1 MSMCGR
7 RAGSGIATTLSCGLG
22 ADGATTVRA
31 RAAIRSARLLAA
43 AVACIACAL
52 LAPVAATAA
61 TGPEDGRPQRDIRD
75 DSATVPAAQAKERAA
90 LDAKLGDESVVNA
103 DGVTGG
109 LRVVARTD
117 GLLTAASGDDA
128 ADVALSYVRA
138 NGKAFGLDAN
148 DLSSLR
154 LISRYRSFDGVTH
167 LAWAQTVDGIA
178 SFDGVLRANVRSDG
192 RLVNVSAPLV
202 ADLSVNSSTPGL
214 SASDAL
220 AIAKR
225 DARGALQMPSASG
238 GAGAEQATTFSNG
251 DTARLVVFASKAESR
266 LAWRI
271 KVAGEVPF
279 VYDTVVDAASG
290 AILARNS
297 LTDFLASASVTENYP
312 GAPSGGVATTQD
324 LDGPDG
330 TWLNLSA
337 GDTKLDGN
345 NAHTYADINNNDA
358 ADPSEEVPSSGG
370 GDFLYPRTAF
380 FPGGYTCPAVIG
392 CSWDPGA
399 AASKP
404 VNQNQV
410 TTQLHYLINRYH
422 DWLLTAPIGFDE
434 GSRNFEN
441 VHTSAAPG
449 AGDRVLGESNDGG
462 GLNNANFDTPPDGFS
477 PTMQMYFTD
486 NNTAQDTGE
495 DAAVV
500 FHEYTHG
507 LSNRLVGNA
516 FGLTVHQSQAMG
528 EGWSDWYALDYL
540 QFNGYETDTA
550 ANGELKTGR
559 FTFAPDGVRTEATDC
574 AVGAASGVCPGTVA
588 AGSGG
593 YTYGDLGKVGNPAS
607 PHPNGEIWA
616 QTLWDLR
623 NAVGSVNARCLVTG
637 GMRLSP
643 LAPSFLDMR
652 DAILAANVASCGNTF
667 YAQIW
672 TVFAARGM
680 GFHAVVPPGGASANS
695 GAVDNFDL
703 PVVVEHVSTTI
714 TDPAPGGDGDGVAE
728 PGETIT
734 VVERLKNSS
743 VGAVTGITG
752 TMTTSTPGVTIP
764 TNVATW
770 PNLPAPG
777 NQADSNPPSFR
788 VTIPVSH
795 ACGAPVQLSISID
808 TDQDV
813 AGSPTIPVT
822 VPTGT
827 VGPPAVFSNTTPV
840 AIPDNSATGV
850 TSTIIV
856 PAGANI
862 SDLDV
867 RITDLDHTY
876 VGDLKMTLKGPD
888 NTTITLMNR
897 PGTEPLNGST
907 GDNFTNTVLDD
918 EAMTPIEQIPGDPA
932 TDFTGS
938 WKPDQALSAFDGKV
952 RAGTWTLTVSDNA
965 GDDTGTL
972 NAWALLF
979 NPAAVCST
987 SVGYSAAVLADNPGG
1002 YWRFGE
1008 ASGTVITDSSG
1019 HGNNGTYLNGVALGA
1034 AGALIADPNKA
1045 ATWDGVNDSGR
1056 VPDAN
1061 SLDMGASF
1069 TIEGWIKRAAV
1080 TQSHEMFNKG
1090 GNGLQLVVMNA
1101 GSGSQVWL
1109 RKANVTTLVRSAGG
1123 IAAGGYHYIVATMNG
1138 AGTGKIYIDGVLDTV
1153 SVSPLQAVQDTAF
1166 PLTFGSTATPPATF
1180 DEFALYDG
1188 VLTQADVT
1196 EHYLAGHG
1204 P

>member
-1 MSMCGR
+1 MDRAAVVTNTSTSSHLSVSESSTDPWEAFMSTCGR
-7 RAGSGIATTLSCGLG
+7 RAGSGIATTSTSSLL
-22 ADGATTVRA
+22 ADGAAGVRA
-31 RAAIRSARLLAA
+31 RTASRGARLLAA
-43 AVACIACAL
+43 AVACIACSL
-52 LAPVAATAA
+52 LAPLAAMAA
-61 TGPEDGRPQRDIRD
+61 TGPEDGRPQRDVRD
-75 DSATVPAAQAKERAA
+75 DSATVSAAQAKDRAA
-90 LDAKLGDESVVNA
+90 LDAKLGDESVVKA

-117 GLLTAASGDDA
+117 GLLTAASGDDP
-128 ADVALSYVRA
+128 ADIALNYVRA
-138 NGKAFGLDAN
+138 HGKAFGLGSG

-154 LISRYRSFDGVTH
+154 LIGRSRSVDGVTH
-167 LAWAQTVDGIA
+167 LAWAQTVGGIA
-178 SFDGVLRANVRSDG
+178 SYDGVLLANVTSDG

-202 ADLSVNSSTPGL
+202 SDLSVNTSAPAL

-225 DARGALQMPSASG
+225 DARGALQMPSSSG
-238 GAGAEQATTFSNG
+238 GGGAEQATTFSNG
-251 DTARLVVFASKAESR
+251 DTARLVAFASKASSR

-279 VYDTVVDAASG
+279 VYDTVVDATSG
-290 AILARNS
+290 AILARDS
-297 LTDFLASASVTENYP
+297 LTDFLANASVTENYP
-312 GAPSGGVATTQD
+312 GAPLGGVATTQD

-330 TWLNLSA
+330 TWLDLSA

-358 ADPSEEVPSSGG
+358 ADPAEEVPSSGG
-370 GDFLYPRTAF
+370 GNFVYPRTTF
-380 FPGGYTCPAVIG
+380 TPGGYTCGVAG
-392 CSWDPGA
+392 CSWDPFSPA
-399 AASKP
+399 TKTT
-404 VNQNQV
+404 NQNQV
-410 TTQLHYLINRYH
+410 TTQLHYLINRFH
-422 DWLLTAPIGFDE
+422 DWLLLAPISFDE

-441 VHTSAAPG
+441 VHTTAAPG

-462 GLNNANFDTPPDGFS
+462 GLNNANFATPPDGSS
-477 PTMQMYFTD
+477 PRMQMYFTD

-500 FHEYTHG
+500 FHEYGHG
-507 LSNRLVGNA
+507 LSNRLVGNGS
-516 FGLTVHQSQAMG
+516 GLTVHQSQAMG

-540 QFNGYETDTA
+540 VANGYEIDTA
-550 ANGELKTGR
+550 ANGEMKTGK
-559 FTFAPDGVRTEATDC
+559 FSFAPNGVRTEATDC
-574 AVGAASGVCPGTVA
+574 AVGAPAGPCPGTVA

-593 YTYGDLGKVGNPAS
+593 YTFGDLGKVGSPAS

-616 QTLWDLR
+616 QTIWDLR
-623 NAVGSVNARCLVTG
+623 NAVGAVAARCLVTG

-652 DAILAANVASCGNTF
+652 NAILAANVASCGNAY

-680 GFHAVVPPGGASANS
+680 GFHAVEAPGGASANS

-703 PVVVEHVSTTI
+703 PMVVEHVSTTI

-734 VVERLKNSS
+734 VVERLKNTS

-752 TMTTSTPGVTIP
+752 TMTSSTPGVTIP

-770 PNLPAPG
+770 PNLPSPG

-788 VTIPVSH
+788 VTIPITH
-795 ACGAPVQLSISID
+795 GCGAPVQLSISID

-813 AGSPTIPVT
+813 AGSPTIPIT

-840 AIPDNSATGV
+840 AIPDNTPAGV
-850 TSTIIV
+850 TSTITV

-867 RITDLDHTY
+867 RITDLDHTW

-897 PGTEPLNGST
+897 PGSGTFGSS

-918 EAMTPIEQIPGDPA
+918 EATTPIEQIPNAPA

-938 WKPDQALSAFDGKV
+938 WKPDEALSAFDGKAP
-952 RAGTWTLTVSDNA
+952 AGIWTLTVSDNESPDA
-965 GDDTGTL
+965 GTL

-979 NPAAVCST
+979 NPAATCST
-987 SVGYSAAVLADNPGG
+987 TVGYANAVLADIPTG

-1008 ASGTVITDSSG
+1008 ASGTVLTDSSG
-1019 HGNNGTYLNGVALGA
+1019 LGNNGTYLNGVALGA

-1061 SLDMGASF
+1061 SLDVGASF
-1069 TIEGWIKRAAV
+1069 SIEGWVKRSAV
-1080 TQSHEMFNKG
+1080 AQSHEMFNKG

-1109 RKANVTTLVRSAGG
+1109 RKANVTTLVRSAGAV
-1123 IAAGGYHYIVATMNG
+1123 AAGGYHYIVATMNG

-1153 SVSPLQAVQDTAF
+1153 SVSAVQAIQDTAWR
-1166 PLTFGSTATPPATF
+1166 
-1180 DEFALYDG
+1180 
-1188 VLTQADVT
+1188 
-1196 EHYLAGHG
+1196 
-1204 P
+1204 